1 MEKKFKKV
9 SLPLSALMAT
19 LITGTAWADFSFGS
33 DVSGEI
39 TDEPSYV
46 DAHKIRNDDVT
57 EDETIFNFKAGTLT
71 DNGDN
76 KFIGLVPQS
85 DDKTRNIIINIEKNG
100 TLKINSLTGENI
112 INIYNH
118 YGGFDKY
125 NINLNGNLDIYMDD
139 NKESS
144 REVIFSRTSENTLT
158 VNGDLKIKKFNQSSS
173 DNSVEYEGIYLED
186 CSLNIKNDFSIDS
199 MQIKAPQAEDVSVYG
214 IYHET
219 WQGNSS
225 VNLGTSN
232 GNNII
237 IQNINVSATNTTSDN
252 ENTIVAIKK
261 YDGRND
267 ENSALNLNGATTI
280 DNITAE
286 TGAGST
292 YVLGL
297 WADNGIINAKGDL
310 TIKNLSAT
318 TEGDKLVKA
327 LCASQSGVINVNPS
341 SEQTVKID
349 GDIAT
354 YDDSDDADYV
364 KSKVNINL
372 SNADSYINGAINGN
386 VDLNM
391 TNGSVWRVQKGVST
405 NDSLVS
411 HVNKISGDGGE
422 IEIAFDANKKSDENP
437 HLYVNE
443 LEGTHYLTLNNTNAN
458 ADIQKAKGLSL
469 VTVTT
474 FKNDSGFEAKP
485 VEGGVYWT
493 NYKLKTNG
501 TAIEIEDVTQTEKA
515 PDPGQG
521 GSTTD
526 PSQGGTGTGSGTGSA
541 TDPSQSGSAADIGQ
555 GQGSS
560 QGTNP
565 NAGKYTTTVSTLLST
580 VTAGYDTWRN
590 DADKL
595 NERMG
600 ELRLNGKNTE
610 GVWVRTKGSEFG
622 RHSTN
627 GAYTNKQQTY
637 QIGYDAVTSKNEK
650 QTTYT
655 GVAAKYGKGDLTFER
670 GNGTMKSAG
679 VGVYQTQ
686 TRLSGHYL
694 DMVYEFDKFKNN
706 FHVADTEG
714 NPISGKYTNKA
725 MSVSAEYGRRNAL
738 KHNWYIEPQ
747 AELTVGYMWG
757 NDFTTSNHIRVEQ
770 KNMPALIGRLGLSI
784 GRQVSDKVNFYV
796 KASINH
802 DFLGNYDVKM
812 TDLTNGDR
820 LSVSDKYSSSWFDY
834 GAGLS
839 VKTSKNSY
847 AYFDIERAVGGE
859 YKKNWDWNAGLRWT
873 F

>member
-1 MEKKFKKV
+1 MKLTINGEPNQDNDLEDIEPAAVVGILTNGDISSDTPHEKK
-9 SLPLSALMAT
+9 
-19 LITGTAWADFSFGS
+19 
-33 DVSGEI
+33 
-39 TDEPSYV
+39 
-46 DAHKIRNDDVT
+46 
-57 EDETIFNFKAGTLT
+57 
-71 DNGDN
+71 
-76 KFIGLVPQS
+76 
-85 DDKTRNIIINIEKNG
+85 
-100 TLKINSLTGENI
+100 
-112 INIYNH
+112 
-118 YGGFDKY
+118 
-125 NINLNGNLDIYMDD
+125 
-139 NKESS
+139 
-144 REVIFSRTSENTLT
+144 VI
-158 VNGDLKIKKFNQSSS
+158 
-173 DNSVEYEGIYLED
+173 
-186 CSLNIKNDFSIDS
+186 
-199 MQIKAPQAEDVSVYG
+199 
-214 IYHET
+214 
-219 WQGNSS
+219 
-225 VNLGTSN
+225 
-232 GNNII
+232 
-237 IQNINVSATNTTSDN
+237 
-252 ENTIVAIKK
+252 
-261 YDGRND
+261 
-267 ENSALNLNGATTI
+267 LNGATTI
-280 DNITAE
+280 NNISGNTE
-286 TGAGST
+286 KNIDMHIAGIE
-292 YVLGL
+292 
-297 WADNGIINAKGDL
+297 ADFGTIEANGDL
-310 TIKNLSAT
+310 TINNISAET
-318 TEGDKLVKA
+318 SGKKTVKA
-327 LCASQSGVINVNPS
+327 LYAKNYGFIYVNQDS
-341 SEQTVKID
+341 TKTVKID

-354 YDDSDDADYV
+354 FDDPEFLEDIDDTNEYN
-364 KSKVNINL
+364 SKIFINL

-386 VDLNM
+386 IDLNM
-391 TNGSVWRVQKGVST
+391 TNGSVWKMKQGVST
-405 NDSLVS
+405 GDTLDS
-411 HVNKISGDGGE
+411 HVNKISGNGGE
-422 IEIAFDANKKSDENP
+422 IEIAFDANKNSDENP

-443 LEGTHYLTLNNTNAN
+443 LEGKHYLTLNNTNKD
-458 ADIQKAKGLSL
+458 ADIKKAKGLSL
-469 VTVTT
+469 VTVAT
-474 FKNDSGFEAKP
+474 NNGSFESKP
-485 VEGGVYWT
+485 VEDALYWT

-501 TAIEIEDVTQTEKA
+501 TDIEIEDVTQTEKA

-526 PSQGGTGTGSGTGSA
+526 PSQGGSGTGSA
-541 TDPSQSGSAADIGQ
+541 TDPSQGGSVSDLDQ
-555 GQGSS
+555 GQGSN
-560 QGTNP
+560 QGSNP

-600 ELRLNGKNTE
+600 ELRMNGKEAE

-622 RHSTN
+622 RHSIK

-637 QIGYDAVTSKNEK
+637 QLGYDAVTSKNEK

-655 GVAAKYGKGDLTFER
+655 GVAAKYGKGDLSFER

-686 TRLSGHYL
+686 TRVSGHYL

-738 KHNWYIEPQ
+738 KHNWYVEPQ
-747 AELTVGYMWG
+747 AELTLGYMWG

-770 KNMPALIGRLGLSI
+770 KNMPALIGRLGLSL
-784 GRQVSDKVNFYV
+784 GRQVSDKVNFYL

-812 TDLTNGDR
+812 TDLTSGDR

>member
-1 MEKKFKKV
+1 MKV
-9 SLPLSALMAT
+9 TS
-19 LITGTAWADFSFGS
+19 GTAKTAEVFGIYS
-33 DVSGEI
+33 EYYD
-39 TDEPSYV
+39 
-46 DAHKIRNDDVT
+46 DAYS
-57 EDETIFNFKAGTLT
+57 TLVKLGT
-71 DNGDN
+71 DNN
-76 KFIGLVPQS
+76 N
-85 DDKTRNIIINIEKNG
+85 TINI
-100 TLKINSLTGENI
+100 S
-112 INIYNH
+112 
-118 YGGFDKY
+118 
-125 NINLNGNLDIYMDD
+125 NINV
-139 NKESS
+139 K
-144 REVIFSRTSENTLT
+144 
-158 VNGDLKIKKFNQSSS
+158 VNGDSS
-173 DNSVEYEGIYLED
+173 DNDSYSAVIGALINNDSY
-186 CSLNIKNDFSIDS
+186 KN
-199 MQIKAPQAEDVSVYG
+199 K
-214 IYHET
+214 
-219 WQGNSS
+219 
-225 VNLGTSN
+225 
-232 GNNII
+232 
-237 IQNINVSATNTTSDN
+237 DN
-252 ENTIVAIKK
+252 YKIEF
-261 YDGRND
+261 
-267 ENSALNLNGATTI
+267 NGATTI
-280 DNITAE
+280 NNISAE
-286 TGAGST
+286 TGSGEAW
-292 YVLGL
+292 VAAL
-297 WADNGIINAKGDL
+297 WSNCGTIIANGDL
-310 TIKNLSAT
+310 TISDINAKT
-318 TEGDKLVKA
+318 TGNKLVKA
-327 LCASQSGVINVNPS
+327 LYATNGGLISVNPNLN
-341 SEQTVKID
+341 QTVKID

-354 YDDSDDADYV
+354 YDAPDAPDDPDDSDGTDYV
-364 KSKVNINL
+364 KSQVNINL

-405 NDSLVS
+405 SNSFNSKEDSLNS

-422 IEIAFDANKKSDENP
+422 IEIAFDANKKRDENP

-443 LEGTHYLTLNNTNAN
+443 LEGKHYLTLNNTNAN
-458 ADIQKAKGLSL
+458 ADLQKAKGLSL
-469 VTVTT
+469 VTVTK
-474 FKNDSGFEAKP
+474 FNNDDSGFEAKP
-485 VEGGVYWT
+485 VEDGVYWT
-493 NYKLKTNG
+493 NYQLKTNG
-501 TAIEIEDVTQTEKA
+501 NDIEIEDVTKTEKA
-515 PDPGQG
+515 QDPDP
-521 GSTTD
+521 
-526 PSQGGTGTGSGTGSA
+526 GTGSA
-541 TDPSQSGSAADIGQ
+541 TDPSQGGSVSDSGQ
-555 GQGSS
+555 GN
-560 QGTNP
+560 NP

-600 ELRLNGKNTE
+600 ELRLNGKDTE

-637 QIGYDAVTSKNEK
+637 QIGYDAVTSKNDK

-655 GVAAKYGKGDLTFER
+655 GVAAKYGKGDLSFER

-679 VGVYQTQ
+679 LGVYQTQ